1 MTKRLVD
8 RAEEL
13 ALLEHCL
20 TSVENGGVRTVALD
34 GEPGIGKTRLLA
46 ELERLATERGF
57 QVLAGRAS
65 ELERDLPYW
74 LFVDALD
81 ERLRSLDRDRIEL
94 IDRNLRDELG
104 RVFPAFA
111 GFDGSSG
118 TVLDERY
125 LAHRAVRELLERL
138 AAPQPLVL
146 VLDDLHWADPASI
159 ELLSGLLQRPPRAG
173 ILLALAL
180 RPRQAPPRLVTALE
194 HAARGA
200 TLQRL
205 ELRPLNRAQSDE
217 FLSETVTPS
226 ASEALY
232 EESGGNPFYLE
243 HLVRAAQ
250 PERGPRSPAG
260 GARVDAGAEIRG
272 EPEVPPA
279 VASALAEELALLV
292 PPARRLLQGA
302 AVVGDPFELEI
313 AAVAASMAEGDTLQ
327 ALDELLRL
335 DLVRRTDAARRFRF
349 RHPLVRRAVHTTT
362 DAGWRLRAHARV
374 AEALA
379 ARHEPAE
386 ALAHHVA
393 ESARRGDL
401 EAVGLLRDAADAAA
415 WRAPGSAARWY
426 QAALDLLP
434 DHVEPAQRVR
444 LLGALARVLAGTGQ
458 LVQARAALCQLIELL
473 PAEAAGDRVRVIA
486 ACAGVEHLMGHH
498 ASAHARLAT
507 ALEQLPDP
515 ASADATAL
523 MLDLAADA
531 FFRADY
537 AEMREWGLRARDAA
551 ADRGNAPLLA
561 GAGAAVSEA
570 GALMGRTDGAERH
583 RAEVAT
589 IIETLSDEELATRL
603 DAISHLVVA
612 DVYLDHYQEALAFAE
627 RGLAIGRAT
636 GQGELFPLLTQFKGV
651 SLALL
656 GRLEEAAEVFDGAI
670 DAARLAGNAQ
680 ILGWA
685 LFNRAWM
692 ATLAGDIEQALRMG
706 EEALDLTRRFD
717 DSMISPL
724 VSGFHGAALLE
735 AGEPAR
741 CLDLVIPA
749 GGGPDLPLVPGAW
762 NVVVHEVVTRAW
774 LALHRQGE
782 AERSAARA
790 EAKAAAL
797 GLRHATAMA
806 KRARAAVT
814 LGAGKPAEAA
824 EAALASAEAADRIE
838 TPVEAARSRMLAGRA
853 LAAAG
858 ERARAAAEFQ
868 RAAAAFDASGSAR
881 YRDEAERA
889 LHRLGGVYRRKTS
902 ADGGAAAP
910 LTAREAEIAE
920 LLRARKTNREIAAE
934 LFLSE
939 KTVETHLRHIFGKLG
954 VSTRASVARILDAR

>member
-1 MTKRLVD
+1 MTKHLVD

-13 ALLEHCL
+13 ALLERCL
-20 TSVENGGVRTVALD
+20 TSVENGGVCTLALD
-34 GEPGIGKTRLLA
+34 GEPGIGKTRLLG
-46 ELERLATERGF
+46 ELERLARERGL
-57 QVLAGRAS
+57 QVLGGRAC
-65 ELERDLPYW
+65 ELEHDLPYW

-81 ERLRSLDRDRIEL
+81 ERLRSLDHDRIEL
-94 IDRNLRDELG
+94 IDANLRVELG
-104 RVFPAFA
+104 RIFPAFA
-111 GFDGSSG
+111 GFDGSSK

-138 AAPQPLVL
+138 AALQPLVL
-146 VLDDLHWADPASI
+146 VLDDLHWADQASI
-159 ELLSGLLQRPPRAG
+159 ELLGGLLQRPPRAG

-205 ELRPLNRAQSDE
+205 ELRPLNRAQSEE

-243 HLVRAAQ
+243 QLARAAHA
-250 PERGPRSPAG
+250 ERGSQSLADD
-260 GARVDAGAEIRG
+260 ARVDARAEISG
-272 EPEVPPA
+272 EPEVPRA
-279 VASALAEELALLV
+279 VASALSEELALLA

-313 AAVAASMAEGDTLQ
+313 AAVAASMPEADALR
-327 ALDELLRL
+327 ALDDLLRF
-335 DLVRRTDAARRFRF
+335 DLVRRSDAARRFRF

-362 DAGWRLRAHARV
+362 DVGWRLRAHARV

-379 ARHEPAE
+379 ARQEPAE
-386 ALAHHVA
+386 AQAHHVA
-393 ESARRGDL
+393 QSARRGDL
-401 EAVGLLRDAADAAA
+401 EAVGLLRDAADEAA
-415 WRAPGSAARWY
+415 WRAPASAAGWY

-434 DHVEPAQRVR
+434 DGVEPEQRVR

-458 LVQARAALCQLIELL
+458 LGQARAALHQLLERL
-473 PAEAAGDRVRVIA
+473 PAKAAGDRARVIA
-486 ACAGVEHLMGHH
+486 ACARVEHLMGHH
-498 ASAHARLAT
+498 ATAHARLAT

-515 ASADATAL
+515 GSADATAL

-531 FFRADY
+531 FFQADY
-537 AEMREWGLRARDAA
+537 AEMREWGLRAHAVAA
-551 ADRGNAPLLA
+551 ERGHAPLLA
-561 GAGAAVSEA
+561 GAGAAVSQA
-570 GALMGRTDGAERH
+570 GAHIGRTDEAEQH
-583 RAEVAT
+583 SLEVAA
-589 IIETLSDEELATRL
+589 IMETLSDEELATRL
-603 DAISHLVVA
+603 DTIAHLVGA
-612 DVYLDHYQEALAFAE
+612 NIYLDHYQEAVRFAE

-636 GQGELFPLLTQFKGV
+636 GQGELFPSLTQFRGV
-651 SLALL
+651 SLAML
-656 GRLEEAAEVFDGAI
+656 GRLEEAADVFDGAI

-680 ILGWA
+680 ILAWA
-685 LFNRAWM
+685 LFNRAWT
-692 ATLAGDIEQALRMG
+692 AGLAGDLELALRTG
-706 EEALDLTRRFD
+706 DEALDLARSLD
-717 DSMISPL
+717 DSMITPL
-724 VSGFHGAALLE
+724 VAGFHGAALLE

-741 CLDLVIPA
+741 CLDLLIPA
-749 GGGPDLPLVPGAW
+749 GGGPDLPLVGGVW
-762 NVVVHEVVTRAW
+762 NVVFHEVVTRAW

-782 AERSAARA
+782 AERSASRA

-814 LGAGKPAEAA
+814 LGAGRAAEAA
-824 EAALASAEAADRIE
+824 ETALASAEAADRIE
-838 TPVEAARSRMLAGRA
+838 APIEAARSRMLAGRA

-858 ERARAAAEFQ
+858 DRARATVEFQ
-868 RAAAAFDASGSAR
+868 RAAAGFDASGSAR

-889 LHRLGGVYRRKTS
+889 LRRLGGLYRRRAS
-902 ADGGAAAP
+902 ADSEATTL

-954 VSTRASVARILDAR
+954 VSTRASVARILDGR

>member
-13 ALLEHCL
+13 AVLERCL
-20 TSVENGGVRTVALD
+20 TSVENGGVRTVVLD
-34 GEPGIGKTRLLA
+34 GEPGIGKTRVLA
-46 ELERLATERGF
+46 ELERLATERGLL
-57 QVLAGRAS
+57 VLAGRAS

-94 IDRNLRDELG
+94 IDQNLRDELG

-111 GFDGSSG
+111 GLDAGSG

-138 AAPQPLVL
+138 AAMQSLVL
-146 VLDDLHWADPASI
+146 VLDDLHWADPASV

-173 ILLALAL
+173 ILLALAM

-194 HAARGA
+194 HAARHA

-217 FLSETVTPS
+217 FLSGTVTPS
-226 ASEALY
+226 ASGALY

-243 HLVRAAQ
+243 QLARAAQ
-250 PERGPRSPAG
+250 PERGSRSLTD
-260 GARVDAGAEIRG
+260 GARVDAGAEISG

-279 VASALAEELALLV
+279 VAIALAEELALLA

-313 AAVAASMAEGDTLQ
+313 AAIAASMPEGDALQ

-335 DLVRRTDAARRFRF
+335 DLVRRTDAARSFRF

-362 DAGWRLRAHARV
+362 DAGWRLRAHAHV
-374 AEALA
+374 AAALA
-379 ARHEPAE
+379 ARQEPAE

-393 ESARRGDL
+393 QSARRGDL
-401 EAVGLLRDAADAAA
+401 EAVGLLRDAADVAA

-434 DHVEPAQRVR
+434 DGVEPEQRVL

-458 LVQARAALCQLIELL
+458 LGQARGALGQLIELL
-473 PAEAAGDRVRVIA
+473 PADSAGDRVRVIA

-531 FFRADY
+531 FFQADY
-537 AEMREWGLRARDAA
+537 AEMREWGLRALAA
-551 ADRGNAPLLA
+551 AASGGHAPLLA
-561 GAGAAVSEA
+561 GAGALLSEA
-570 GALMGRTDGAERH
+570 GAYVGRIDEAERH
-583 RAEVAT
+583 RAEAAA
-589 IIETLSDEELATRL
+589 IIEALSDEELATRL
-603 DAISHLVVA
+603 DAISHLVGA
-612 DVYLDHYQEALAFAE
+612 DIYLDHYQEALTFAE
-627 RGLAIGRAT
+627 RGLAVGRAT
-636 GQGELFPLLTQFKGV
+636 GQGVLFPLLTQFKGV
-651 SLALL
+651 SLVML
-656 GRLEEAAEVFDGAI
+656 GRLEEAAEVFDGTV

-680 ILGWA
+680 ILVWA
-685 LFNRAWM
+685 QFDRAWT
-692 ATLAGDIEQALRMG
+692 ATFAGDLELAVRTG
-706 EEALDLTRRFD
+706 EEALDLARGLD
-717 DSMISPL
+717 DSVTTPL
-724 VSGFHGAALLE
+724 VAGFLGAALLE

-741 CLDLVIPA
+741 CLDLLIPA
-749 GGGPDLPLVPGAW
+749 GGGPDLPLVPGVW
-762 NVVVHEVVTRAW
+762 MVVFHEVVTRAW
-774 LALHRQGE
+774 LALHQQGE

-797 GLRHATAMA
+797 GLGYATTMA
-806 KRARAAVT
+806 KRARAAVA
-814 LGAGKPAEAA
+814 LGAGRPAEAA
-824 EAALASAEAADRIE
+824 EAALASAEAADRVE
-838 TPVEAARSRMLAGRA
+838 APVEAARSRLLAGRA

-858 ERARAAAEFQ
+858 DRARATSEFQ

-889 LHRLGGVYRRKTS
+889 LRRLGGVYRRKAS
-902 ADGGAAAP
+902 ADGGGTAP

-954 VSTRASVARILDAR
+954 VSTRASVARILDGR